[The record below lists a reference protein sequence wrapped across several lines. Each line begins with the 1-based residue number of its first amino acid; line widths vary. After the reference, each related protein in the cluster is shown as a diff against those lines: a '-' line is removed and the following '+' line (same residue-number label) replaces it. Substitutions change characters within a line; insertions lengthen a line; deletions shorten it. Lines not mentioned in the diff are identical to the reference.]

1 MASSRALDVQFALQR
16 AKKKICD
23 LQQQLKETSSE
34 GPEETSLSI
43 WTPSKELRD
52 SLVDMYRANPKV
64 NVELRQRLPSPE
76 RHHLSSPDRPGSSL
90 NPEITDW
97 PQAPQ
102 YLQELPTSC
111 SISPLSHR
119 RSVSPVFQRRS
130 VSPVFQR
137 RSVSPVFQ
145 RSSVSPVSPV
155 FQRSSVSP
163 VSPPSYRRSVSPLS
177 SRLPTV
183 PGDME
188 VDLSHSRGPSPR
200 VESSGD
206 APDDGATSRGPG
218 SPALRR
224 HLVPPADSPHQLSAA
239 SRLQSF
245 DRDKNVSFLLKE
257 LDAMREI
264 NNKLQD
270 QLVQKEKE
278 LQRREVEEELREEQR
293 EAQHWGRPAAVLE
306 EVLAA
311 QKDRDQALMSRLLLA
326 NEERDEALLRA
337 RRLQQAAESDSF
349 NLEDTDLDIDELI
362 QQVHDADSGQDVHQ
376 FGSVLVE
383 RLRLARQRRNDITA
397 QEMKA
402 VMEERDRS
410 VIKCKR
416 LEQDLLQENASSN
429 QDELLRLE
437 RERDRAVEDRRRL
450 EAEIQ
455 ALRANHSSQDLALPS
470 QPSSPGDGAP
480 PPPQVEPQ
488 QAPPPQALL
497 VQLQRMSQEKQS
509 VEAELQR
516 CQEAEREASERVRR
530 LERLVEVL
538 RKKVGAGSLRSVI

>member
-1 MASSRALDVQFALQR
+1 
-16 AKKKICD
+16 
-23 LQQQLKETSSE
+23 
-34 GPEETSLSI
+34 
-43 WTPSKELRD
+43 
-52 SLVDMYRANPKV
+52 MYRANPKV
-64 NVELRQRLPSPE
+64 NVELRQRLPSPG
-76 RHHLSSPDRPGSSL
+76 RHHLSSPDRPGSSQNQE
-90 NPEITDW
+90 NPDW

-102 YLQELPTSC
+102 YLQELPTPC

-119 RSVSPVFQRRS
+119 RSVSPV
-130 VSPVFQR
+130 SPVFQKR
-137 RSVSPVFQ
+137 
-145 RSSVSPVSPV
+145 
-155 FQRSSVSP
+155 SVSP

-177 SRLPTV
+177 SRLPRV
-183 PGDME
+183 PGEME
-188 VDLSHSRGPSPR
+188 VDLSHSRDPSPR
-200 VESSGD
+200 VENSGD

-218 SPALRR
+218 SLALRR
-224 HLVPPADSPHQLSAA
+224 HLVPTANSPHQISAA
-239 SRLQSF
+239 GRLQSF
-245 DRDKNVSFLLKE
+245 DRDKNISFLLKE
-257 LDAMREI
+257 LDALREI

-270 QLVQKEKE
+270 QLIQKEKE
-278 LQRREVEEELREEQR
+278 LQRREVEEDLREEQR

-410 VIKCKR
+410 FVKCKH
-416 LEQDLLQENASSN
+416 LEQDLLQEREQRTSE
-429 QDELLRLE
+429 DELLRLE

-455 ALRANHSSQDLALPS
+455 ALRANHSSQDLAPPS

-480 PPPQVEPQ
+480 PLPQVEPQ

-497 VQLQRMSQEKQS
+497 IKLQRMSQEKQN